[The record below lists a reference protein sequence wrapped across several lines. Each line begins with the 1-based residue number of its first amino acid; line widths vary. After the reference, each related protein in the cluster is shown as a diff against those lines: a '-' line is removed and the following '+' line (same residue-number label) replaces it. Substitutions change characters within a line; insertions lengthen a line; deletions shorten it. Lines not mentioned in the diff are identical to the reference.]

1 MQRRDGS
8 LWIHSFAQGR
18 TVYDL
23 RCDAAAVRR
32 LVEAVGKEDVVEA
45 FVAAAAV
52 ADLNAIEETE
62 LRDLA
67 VKRSGVGKRALT
79 NAQKARER
87 VQAQVRQA
95 QEQRRREAE
104 RSDPRPR
111 ILNPDEDAP
120 WLKTMG
126 VINSVLEESK
136 DRNPPARDVDGDCS
150 AVRKLRVPGTYA
162 PTADERPSKRMPA
175 PEQWIFKKMSEAE
188 TAELIERHIDFVDPK
203 FGDSVHLRPAF
214 VRHYMNRHDGVLPV
228 QVAIAT
234 APIILPDGTLL
245 APVGLDRARGI
256 VFEIQ
261 DELRAITPR
270 PEECTPE
277 RVTAAMRLLVEQWLC
292 DVSADFVGICTTLAA
307 ALTSIERSLLDERP
321 AFFVTAGRRGGGK
334 TTLVNMLVTAITGL
348 RAACSSWSTGE
359 DERRKALLGHFMR
372 GVAYIL
378 WDNMTRGASV
388 TCPHV
393 ERSCTAKFYTDRK
406 LGVSEVIATTASS
419 IHFFTGNNI
428 APRGDLA
435 SRSLFIRINV
445 DRPDP
450 ENRDFK
456 HPDPLR
462 WTEDNRAKI
471 LRALYIVLLGNPQLK
486 TSLDIAGETRFKT
499 WWRLIGSA
507 VEHAAKLYKPGEPV
521 TSACCQSARA

>member
-1 MQRRDGS
+1 MPVHGRALSTPRPAPDYFAPTTGEKLHGNGGQHVFPLLRDGADADRTIEAQCNGICCRILCCRSMIWNLPAARSPTSCAIRRVCRRHLGRSDRGVDYGKCVAKVMQRRDGS
-8 LWIHSFAQGR
+8 LWIYSFAQGR

-45 FVAAAAV
+45 FVVAAAV

-111 ILNPDEDAP
+111 IFNPDEDAP

-126 VINSVLEESK
+126 VINSVLEELK
-136 DRNPPARDVDGDCS
+136 DRNPPARDVDGDGS

-188 TAELIERHIDFVDPK
+188 TAELIERHIDFVDPNRRL
-203 FGDSVHLRPAF
+203 VHLRPAF

-256 VFEIQ
+256 VFEI
-261 DELRAITPR
+261 
-270 PEECTPE
+270 
-277 RVTAAMRLLVEQWLC
+277 
-292 DVSADFVGICTTLAA
+292 
-307 ALTSIERSLLDERP
+307 
-321 AFFVTAGRRGGGK
+321 
-334 TTLVNMLVTAITGL
+334 
-348 RAACSSWSTGE
+348 
-359 DERRKALLGHFMR
+359 
-372 GVAYIL
+372 
-378 WDNMTRGASV
+378 
-388 TCPHV
+388 
-393 ERSCTAKFYTDRK
+393 
-406 LGVSEVIATTASS
+406 
-419 IHFFTGNNI
+419 
-428 APRGDLA
+428 
-435 SRSLFIRINV
+435 
-445 DRPDP
+445 
-450 ENRDFK
+450 
-456 HPDPLR
+456 
-462 WTEDNRAKI
+462 
-471 LRALYIVLLGNPQLK
+471 
-486 TSLDIAGETRFKT
+486 
-499 WWRLIGSA
+499 
-507 VEHAAKLYKPGEPV
+507 
-521 TSACCQSARA
+521 